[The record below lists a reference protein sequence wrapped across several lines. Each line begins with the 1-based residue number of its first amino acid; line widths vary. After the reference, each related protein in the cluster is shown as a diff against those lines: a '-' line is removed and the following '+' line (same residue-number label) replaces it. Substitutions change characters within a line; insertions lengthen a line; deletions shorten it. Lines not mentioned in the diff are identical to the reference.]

1 MNRTYIQVNSFVNNK
16 LTIFNIILNSNNKL
30 FDAKKKWILI
40 FKKK

>member
-1 MNRTYIQVNSFVNNK
+1 MNRAYIQVSSFVNNK

-30 FDAKKKWILI
+30 FDAKKNKWI